1 MDTHHLLPL
10 TQLTQRPGTL
20 LTCVSPPRPSS
31 PAEADCLLSLSE
43 ALIVS
48 GLRLEQILCKWRL
61 VNTGPGSGLPP
72 PEGVLPAPPGVGLV
86 GVPHHLP
93 LLLGLARGGQHPDLS
108 LHVTLTMT
116 MAMIVS
122 MIMIMVAAVTVRALS
137 AGRHLAPGALPV
149 HLPLLLGLVRG
160 GQHPDLS
167 LHVTLTMTMAMI
179 VSMIMIMAAVL
190 TVRAGRHLAPGALP
204 GHLGPG
210 VLSLQPGP
218 EQSSVINGIF

>member
-122 MIMIMVAAVTVRALS
+122 MIMIM
-137 AGRHLAPGALPV
+137 
-149 HLPLLLGLVRG
+149 
-160 GQHPDLS
+160 
-167 LHVTLTMTMAMI
+167 
-179 VSMIMIMAAVL
+179 AAVL